1 LAGSAAAV
9 LILGAMAFALWSAGI
24 ARRERARAEERFRD
38 VRRIAHKV
46 LHDYPQALQK
56 LSAATELQVRMAA
69 DSLEYLNVLARAKS
83 SDPELLLE
91 LADGYI
97 ETGRLLGM
105 PRLGNLGRRREAL
118 QAFQSARSILEDLL
132 KQHPDLQSAR
142 AKLAVV
148 LNRLSQVD
156 SRNSG
161 ELARRSLALW
171 EDLYHQDPTDK
182 ATLSGLGLAHI
193 RLAEMDHESRHAEVA
208 IGRLDSRLA
217 QDPGDP
223 NVTTALA
230 YAHRLAAQ
238 HYLAQDD
245 PARALDHAQ
254 TAKTMDERA
263 TALVSDRGVYRM
275 EMSLD
280 LHLIAM
286 CHLRRNELAGA
297 REFFERANLLRR
309 AVYKSNPR
317 DEWVQHRF
325 LEGLGWLG
333 WVEEQQAD
341 WPSARR
347 TYREAAN
354 LAATLTASQPDDEWN
369 AVLGFA
375 YGSEGLMI
383 RRREGRTTAAC
394 GLFQRSASH
403 FRAVKDFLSPI
414 HQRRAAEVEREG
426 AACK

>member
-1 LAGSAAAV
+1 
-9 LILGAMAFALWSAGI
+9 
-24 ARRERARAEERFRD
+24 
-38 VRRIAHKV
+38 
-46 LHDYPQALQK
+46 
-56 LSAATELQVRMAA
+56 
-69 DSLEYLNVLARAKS
+69 
-83 SDPELLLE
+83 
-91 LADGYI
+91 
-97 ETGRLLGM
+97 
-105 PRLGNLGRRREAL
+105 
-118 QAFQSARSILEDLL
+118 
-132 KQHPDLQSAR
+132 
-142 AKLAVV
+142 
-148 LNRLSQVD
+148 LSQVD